1 MYRSILVPL
10 DGSTAAEHA
19 LPVALS
25 LARRLGAALRI
36 VHVHITAWG
45 VYGEGGLYGALVDQE
60 VRDGMQAYLNE
71 TVQRI
76 STAAE
81 VSLTSTFL
89 EGLVPDAIKRHAADA
104 NVDLIVMTTHGRG
117 PMARFW
123 LGSVSDALVRQMSI
137 PVLFVP
143 PNDIRVDLS
152 QEPVIKRIVISLDG
166 SQLAEQVLE
175 PAMALATAAEADV
188 VLLRVIQQWTPD
200 HDSPDAP
207 RMSGLRPELLK
218 QMQEADQQEQAAAEK
233 YLAQLVEKLR
243 APSMNVQS
251 RLVRHGQPAT
261 AILEEAST
269 LAVDIIALAT
279 HGHGGLKRLLLG
291 SVADKVLRGAT
302 TPVLVY
308 RPVAESTAADT

>member
-1 MYRSILVPL
+1 
-10 DGSTAAEHA
+10 
-19 LPVALS
+19 
-25 LARRLGAALRI
+25 
-36 VHVHITAWG
+36 
-45 VYGEGGLYGALVDQE
+45 
-60 VRDGMQAYLNE
+60 
-71 TVQRI
+71 
-76 STAAE
+76 
-81 VSLTSTFL
+81 
-89 EGLVPDAIKRHAADA
+89 
-104 NVDLIVMTTHGRG
+104 
-117 PMARFW
+117 
-123 LGSVSDALVRQMSI
+123 
-137 PVLFVP
+137 
-143 PNDIRVDLS
+143 
-152 QEPVIKRIVISLDG
+152 
-166 SQLAEQVLE
+166 
-175 PAMALATAAEADV
+175 

-200 HDSPDAP
+200 NDSPDAP